1 MAKHNRRAWRY
12 EFTRVNPGAWPLPRP
27 PLGAAHSSE
36 LSYVFGELQWPGPR
50 PNPFDAIDRALARD
64 MSAAWVRFA
73 ATGDPNGGE
82 LPSWPQHTP
91 TDDRRMAFGDTITVG
106 MDPSAAALD
115 AYDRVFAKMRQ
126 VNR

>member
-1 MAKHNRRAWRY
+1 M
-12 EFTRVNPGAWPLPRP
+12 NPGAWPLPRP

-73 ATGDPNGGE
+73 ATGDANGGE